1 MKIKQFVTNSS
12 TCNFVLLGYAVPIK
26 RKSNEDFTLDS
37 KRKVLEK
44 FHRNINA
51 NDLTSSEVEKSF
63 EELFSNQFPVIKI
76 NEEYGAPNSN
86 TILIGPELF
95 CWNLENDSDLMSISL
110 EDLSERIEDVIAE
123 YNFKEEP
130 KLFFGSKVC

>member
-12 TCNFVLLGYAVPIK
+12 TCNFVLLGYAVSIK
-26 RKSNEDFTLDS
+26 RKSNEDLTLYS
-37 KRKVLEK
+37 KRKVLGK
-44 FHRNINA
+44 FNRNINA
-51 NDLTSSEVEKSF
+51 NDLTSSEVEKLF
-63 EELFSNQFPVIKI
+63 EELFSNHFPVIKI

-95 CWNLENDSDLMSISL
+95 CWSSGDDSDPMPINL
-110 EDLSERIEDVIAE
+110 EDLSERIDNVIAE

-130 KLFFGSKVC
+130 KLFFGTKVC

>member
-37 KRKVLEK
+37 KRKVLGK

-51 NDLTSSEVEKSF
+51 NDLTSSEVEKLF

-95 CWNLENDSDLMSISL
+95 SWSSGDDSDPASISL
-110 EDLSERIEDVIAE
+110 EDFSERIDNVIAD

-130 KLFFGSKVC
+130 KLFFGSKMC